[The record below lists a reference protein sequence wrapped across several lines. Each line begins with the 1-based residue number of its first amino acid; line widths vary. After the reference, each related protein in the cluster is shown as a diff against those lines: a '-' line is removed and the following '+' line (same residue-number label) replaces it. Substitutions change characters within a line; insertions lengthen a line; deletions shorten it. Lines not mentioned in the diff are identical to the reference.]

1 VKESQLHQAFSH
13 WLDSRGVPYVHSR
26 TDRRTTTA
34 KGDPDY
40 YIFWC
45 SKVLSIEIKVGRNKL
60 SAEQEKRIA
69 YLRRSGNKV
78 VVARSL
84 EECIDACHNILCIK
98 DCPRGFDADYAE
110 EFAKM
115 KETVAGVG
123 YDYHPNL
130 DGPAEPI
137 GLAMDANGNIPAPV
151 NGKDHFI
158 GKLGVTDWLFEGSG
172 APGTVVKPLR
182 RATAADIL
190 ELRRFD

>member
-45 SKVLSIEIKVGRNKL
+45 SKVLGIEIKVGRNKL
-60 SAEQEKRIA
+60 SGEQEKRIA

-78 VVARSL
+78 VVAYSL

-98 DCPRGFDADYAE
+98 DCPRGFDADYTE

-115 KETVAGVG
+115 KEAVAAV
-123 YDYHPNL
+123 PLNRT
-130 DGPAEPI
+130 PRFI
-137 GLAMDANGNIPAPV
+137 GNIGPTPYV
-151 NGKDHFI
+151 
-158 GKLGVTDWLFEGSG
+158 FEGSG
-172 APGTVVKPLR
+172 TPGSEAKMLR
-182 RATAADIL
+182 AASAEDL
-190 ELRRFD
+190 RELKRL